1 MDYEGKPLKVDDIIV
16 FNFDASIY
24 RENYMFVLVKKIYP
38 SGRLDVNFLDIKEE
52 IVSSTPTGSTKRIK
66 PTLSVTNTAS
76 LNLKRGMNAAPG
88 YYRWNGRDI
97 LIHLFDKTVSYT
109 ESICF

>member
-1 MDYEGKPLKVDDIIV
+1 MDCEGKPLKVDDIIV

-24 RENYMFVLVKKIYP
+24 RENYMFALVKKIYT
-38 SGRLDVNFLDIKEE
+38 SGRLDVNFLDKEEE
-52 IVSSTPTGSTKRIK
+52 IVSSTPAGGTNRIK
-66 PTLSVTNTAS
+66 PTLSIINSES
-76 LNLKRGMNAAPG
+76 LNPKRGMNAAPG

-97 LIHLFDKTVSYT
+97 LIHLFDSTASYT